1 MTTTEPIALSIMQAA
16 LSVGYESPKVI
27 LAAIERGDIEAKRLT
42 PSGELRIPVDSLR
55 NWINNLPNTRHEKVA
70 KKSKRKEG

>member
-1 MTTTEPIALSIMQAA
+1 MTTPEPIALSIMQAA

-42 PSGELRIPVDSLR
+42 PNGEIRVSVESLKS
-55 NWINNLPNTRHEKVA
+55 WFYSLPNTRPEKVA